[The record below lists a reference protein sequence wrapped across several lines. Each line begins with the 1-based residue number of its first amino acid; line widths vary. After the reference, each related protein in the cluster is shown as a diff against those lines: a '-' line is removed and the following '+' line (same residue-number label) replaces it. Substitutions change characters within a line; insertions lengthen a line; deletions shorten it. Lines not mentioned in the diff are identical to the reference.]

1 MRYGITC
8 DVALRLVHERPA
20 LREDVQLVAPA
31 LLRSQVLAALYAS
44 VAAGALSRAEADER
58 LDRLR
63 GLKVRLLGDRV
74 LQRVA
79 WQVAEQLGRPDTYD
93 AEYVAVTRLQ
103 ADALVTLDAGLADA
117 VAGLVPVAS
126 WEQLVGAQG

>member
-8 DVALRLVHERPA
+8 DVALRLVHERPV
-20 LREDVQLVAPA
+20 LRQDVQLVAPA
-31 LLRSQVLAALYAS
+31 LLRSQVLAALYAA
-44 VAAGALSRAEADER
+44 VAAGELSRADADER

-103 ADALVTLDAGLADA
+103 ADALVTLDVRLADEL
-117 VAGLVPVAS
+117 AGVVPVAS
-126 WEQLVGAQG
+126 WEQLVAPQR